1 MKPLFPLVFLLA
13 GLAAAL
19 AAQSR
24 DDAAG
29 AGAALGCLACS
40 GVLLLT
46 PVAIFVLNII
56 LLIWVAKDA
65 KARGMDNPVVW
76 MILVMLTSLVGLI
89 IYVYSRPKGGLVA
102 CGNCQNKRLQVLT
115 KCPHCGA
122 A

>member
-1 MKPLFPLVFLLA
+1 MKPIFPLVYLLA
-13 GLAAAL
+13 GFAASL

-29 AGAALGCLACS
+29 AGAALSCLACS
-40 GVLLLT
+40 GMLLLA
-46 PVAIFVLNII
+46 PIAVFVLNII

-65 KARGMDNPVVW
+65 KARGMDNSVVW
-76 MILVMLTSLVGLI
+76 MILVMLTSFIGLI
-89 IYVYSRPKGGLVA
+89 LYIYSRPKGELVE
-102 CGNCQNKRLQVLT
+102 CQNCQNKRLQVSA